1 MTQLELGSVTC
12 QTRKIW
18 GRILIG
24 ALETPRIAKTPSNDD
39 TVPQSV
45 VAWKIH
51 MEKKEK
57 ESQRK
62 AKSTGNIRSEEAT
75 W

>member
-12 QTRKIW
+12 RTRKIW

-45 VAWKIH
+45 VA
-51 MEKKEK
+51 
-57 ESQRK
+57 
-62 AKSTGNIRSEEAT
+62 
-75 W
+75 